1 VSAAAQ
7 AAPME
12 RSGVKPRSLAA
23 DKLIALDG
31 IRGIAILAVMG
42 HHSFWLIQ
50 STAPP
55 QLFVKWLLSMG
66 WAGVDLF
73 FVLSG
78 FLITGI
84 LLDTRPAENYFQSFY
99 ARRALRIFPLYIAF
113 LVVGF
118 MVFPFAVARDWLP
131 VPGDRW
137 LYLCYLTNWLGLWK
151 GPWRHS
157 VMAHLWSLAVEEQF
171 YFCWPLLAWVL
182 RPATLL
188 RTVLAG
194 EIAVIGAR
202 VWLVLAQ
209 GPSQAISLATVTR
222 MDGLLL
228 GAACAILVRRYPLSA
243 SALRR
248 LPLAGGIGLYLYAVM
263 ALKFR
268 GSEAFNQL
276 AGIPLLSGCFSLLVL
291 YAVLTD
297 GKTHLAQRALG
308 WQPLRRVGNYAYGIY
323 VYHVPILYFE
333 DRLIA
338 KFVPAG
344 VRASTLFGC
353 AAIATLF
360 LTAYFTAKF
369 SYTYFE
375 SIFLNWKDRF
385 AARYAS

>member
-1 VSAAAQ
+1 
-7 AAPME
+7 M
-12 RSGVKPRSLAA
+12 
-23 DKLIALDG
+23 
-31 IRGIAILAVMG
+31 
-42 HHSFWLIQ
+42 
-50 STAPP
+50 

-99 ARRALRIFPLYIAF
+99 ARRALRIFPLYIGYL
-113 LVVGF
+113 LVGLTIC
-118 MVFPFAVARDWLP
+118 PFAVARDWLP
-131 VPGDRW
+131 IPADRW
-137 LYLCYLTNWLGLWK
+137 LYLCYLTNWLAMWK

-171 YFCWPLLAWVL
+171 YYCWPLLAWLL
-182 RPATLL
+182 RPAVLL

-194 EIAVIGAR
+194 EAAVIGAR
-202 VWLVLAQ
+202 VWWVLAH
-209 GPSQAISLATVTR
+209 GPSQAVSLATVTI

-228 GAACAILVRRYPLSA
+228 GAVCAILVRRYPLSA

-248 LPLAGGIGLYLYAVM
+248 LPWASGIGLYLYAIL
-263 ALKFR
+263 ALKFQD
-268 GSEAFNQL
+268 SDAFNQL
-276 AGIPLLSGCFSLLVL
+276 AGNSFAFRLLLASGVVRGADRWQKSPSRSARFWVNRPL
-291 YAVLTD
+291 T
-297 GKTHLAQRALG
+297 
-308 WQPLRRVGNYAYGIY
+308 RVGKYAYGIY

-333 DRLIA
+333 SRLIA

-344 VRASTLFGC
+344 LRASTLFGC

-360 LTAYFTAKF
+360 LASYFTAKF